1 MTVLTLPAQPGQ
13 DTDAALRPIPW
24 RRMAWVTWRQH
35 RATLISVPAV
45 LGAVAVFLLFAGL
58 KVHHDYAA
66 IANCPQ
72 SGPNGS
78 NVSSSCGRLL
88 DHFNTTDWTMGNT
101 VLILMQLVPVLLG
114 AFAGA
119 PVLARELESGTFRYA
134 WTQGF
139 GRERW
144 TIAKLALLGVTVAA
158 LAGAFGELF
167 AWFFQPFLPVEGMNV
182 LAATVFQTRGV
193 AFAAWALAAFAIGA
207 FFGMLL
213 RRIVPAMAA
222 TMGVYLGL
230 DLVTWVLLRKNY
242 PVALVTSNPSFDN
255 GPSTANSPWLLN
267 TWYTGQGGKPANQS
281 VVNQVLAL
289 FPQHGGPLP
298 QHGGPR
304 GALKVKETLAQA
316 FAQHG
321 ITQWTS
327 YIPVSRFWPMQFI
340 EGGWLLA
347 LSVLLI
353 AATVWL
359 VRHRAA

>member
-1 MTVLTLPAQPGQ
+1 MTVLTMPAQPGQ
-13 DTDAALRPIPW
+13 DTNAGLRPVPW

-35 RATLISVPAV
+35 RALLISVPAV
-45 LGAVAVFLLFAGL
+45 LGVIAVYLWIAGL
-58 KVHHDYAA
+58 KIHHDYAA
-66 IANCPQ
+66 LTACHPA
-72 SGPNGS
+72 
-78 NVSSSCGRLL
+78 SSDACQHLSTSFTR
-88 DHFNTTDWTMGNT
+88 TDWTMSNT
-101 VLILMQLVPVLLG
+101 TLILMHLVPVLIG

-119 PVLARELESGTFRYA
+119 PVLARELETGTFRYA

-139 GRERW
+139 GRERS
-144 TIAKLALLGVTVAA
+144 TIAKLVLLAVVITPAVGAL
-158 LAGAFGELF
+158 GALF
-167 AWFFQPFLPVEGMNV
+167 AWFFQPALENAGMNV
-182 LAATVFQTRGV
+182 LAATVFDTRGIS
-193 AFAAWALAAFAIGA
+193 FAAWTLAAFAIGA

-230 DLVTWVLLRKNY
+230 NLVTWVLLRKNY
-242 PVALVTSNPSFDN
+242 PVSLVTSNPNFNN
-255 GPSTANSPWLLN
+255 GLSNPNFNSGLSASNSPWLLN
-267 TWYTGQGGKPANQS
+267 TWYTSQGGKPANPS
-281 VVNQVLAL
+281 VINQIFAL
-289 FPQHGGPLP
+289 FPQHGGPR
-298 QHGGPR
+298 GG
-304 GALKVKETLAQA
+304 LKVKETLAQA